1 MTGTTTG
8 GLGRRPAQVTGLRG
22 VEHSQHTPRGVAAE
36 ESEEEWEEEWEEE
49 LEVVALEEMD
59 VKEESLEHL
68 QENL

>member
-8 GLGRRPAQVTGLRG
+8 GPGRLPAQVTGLRG
-22 VEHSQHTPRGVAAE
+22 EEPSQHTLRGVAAE

-68 QENL
+68 QGNL